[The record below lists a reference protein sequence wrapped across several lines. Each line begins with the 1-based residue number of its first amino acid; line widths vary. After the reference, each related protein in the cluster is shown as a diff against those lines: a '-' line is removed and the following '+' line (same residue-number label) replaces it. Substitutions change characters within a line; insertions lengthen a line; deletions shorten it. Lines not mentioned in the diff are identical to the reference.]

1 MLNIFNS
8 SFYRLCAT
16 ADKLFGQAV
25 QHKDSGDEELSYVYY
40 MKYLTIVTMVQR
52 LEEYKMERDH
62 FNQLLG
68 GQNIKNA
75 LDMAEMLADSLEQR

>member
-1 MLNIFNS
+1 VKYFYS

-16 ADKLFGQAV
+16 ADRLFGQAE
-25 QHKDSGDEELSYVYY
+25 QHKASGDEELSYIFY
-40 MKYLTIVTMVQR
+40 MKYLAIVSMVQR

-68 GQNIKNA
+68 GKNIKNA
-75 LDMAEMLADSLEQR
+75 LDMAEMLSDSLQQR